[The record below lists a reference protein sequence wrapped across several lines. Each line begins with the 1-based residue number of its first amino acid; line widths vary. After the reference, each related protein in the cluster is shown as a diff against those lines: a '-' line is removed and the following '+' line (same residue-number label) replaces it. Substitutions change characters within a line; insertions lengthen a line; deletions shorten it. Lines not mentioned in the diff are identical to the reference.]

1 MDGTHQPAF
10 QRFLSAEQLGRHHP
24 FLRLLHADQPRQEP
38 AGSRLHRHAALVEDE
53 ADAGGRRHHP
63 HVHRQAHGDADA
75 HRRAV
80 DRRHDRFQ
88 AIEDRQRDRIAGI
101 ALLRLVA
108 VVPHLE
114 GAAAARDIGAGAEG
128 PAGAADDDGA
138 HLVHRV
144 HALEEVY
151 KFPAHRRVEGV
162 ELVGP
167 VEGDGHDAVGEIG
180 QQSLVCHG
188 LSVPPGSFRSER
200 RNVVARRCGLGN
212 IRRNQIDPQSRRTS
226 MSHLLKSVEDGVMK
240 IVLNRPEAMNALSRD
255 MMMGLTDALNEA
267 AGSREVGCVVVR
279 GAGDKAF
286 CAGGDVKSM
295 AAGRD
300 QDKTYEDKV
309 HDIRIRMQVSEL
321 LHEMGK
327 PTIAMVNGVAAG
339 AGLSLALAADMRF
352 AGKSARMTTAFA
364 KVGFS
369 GDFGSHYFL
378 HKLVGTAKA
387 RELYFTAEILNA
399 DQIEKLGL
407 ANRVV
412 DDANLENETMSFA
425 KKLAA
430 GPRVAWW
437 HVKKNMKV
445 AEEGS
450 LSEALD
456 SEAARM
462 IRTGETEDHKEAARA
477 FVEKRAPVFKG
488 Y

>member
-1 MDGTHQPAF
+1 MSAGEVLCEVRNHIAF
-10 QRFLSAEQLGRHHP
+10 L
-24 FLRLLHADQPRQEP
+24 
-38 AGSRLHRHAALVEDE
+38 
-53 ADAGGRRHHP
+53 
-63 HVHRQAHGDADA
+63 
-75 HRRAV
+75 
-80 DRRHDRFQ
+80 
-88 AIEDRQRDRIAGI
+88 
-101 ALLRLVA
+101 
-108 VVPHLE
+108 
-114 GAAAARDIGAGAEG
+114 
-128 PAGAADDDGA
+128 
-138 HLVHRV
+138 
-144 HALEEVY
+144 
-151 KFPAHRRVEGV
+151 
-162 ELVGP
+162 
-167 VEGDGHDAVGEIG
+167 
-180 QQSLVCHG
+180 
-188 LSVPPGSFRSER
+188 
-200 RNVVARRCGLGN
+200 
-212 IRRNQIDPQSRRTS
+212 T
-226 MSHLLKSVEDGVMK
+226 
-240 IVLNRPEAMNALSRD
+240 LNRPAALNALSLGMIVELRS
-255 MMMGLTDALNEA
+255 MLGSHAADAQVHAVLIQ
-267 AGSREVGCVVVR
+267 

-477 FVEKRAPVFKG
+477 FVEKRPPVFKG

>member
-1 MDGTHQPAF
+1 
-10 QRFLSAEQLGRHHP
+10 
-24 FLRLLHADQPRQEP
+24 
-38 AGSRLHRHAALVEDE
+38 
-53 ADAGGRRHHP
+53 
-63 HVHRQAHGDADA
+63 
-75 HRRAV
+75 
-80 DRRHDRFQ
+80 
-88 AIEDRQRDRIAGI
+88 
-101 ALLRLVA
+101 
-108 VVPHLE
+108 
-114 GAAAARDIGAGAEG
+114 
-128 PAGAADDDGA
+128 
-138 HLVHRV
+138 
-144 HALEEVY
+144 
-151 KFPAHRRVEGV
+151 
-162 ELVGP
+162 
-167 VEGDGHDAVGEIG
+167 
-180 QQSLVCHG
+180 
-188 LSVPPGSFRSER
+188 
-200 RNVVARRCGLGN
+200 
-212 IRRNQIDPQSRRTS
+212 
-226 MSHLLKSVEDGVMK
+226 MSHVIKTVEDGVMK
-240 IVLNRPEAMNALSRD
+240 IVLNRPEAMNALTREMMTGLTEALEEADGSRD
-255 MMMGLTDALNEA
+255 I
-267 AGSREVGCVVVR
+267 GCVVVR

-295 AAGRD
+295 AAARD
-300 QDKTYEDKV
+300 QEKTYEDKV
-309 HDIRIRMQVSEL
+309 HDIRIRMRVSEM

-339 AGLSLALAADMRF
+339 AGLSIALAADMRF
-352 AGKSARMTTAFA
+352 AAKSARMTTAFA

-399 DQIEKLGL
+399 DQIEKFGL

-412 DDANLENETMSFA
+412 DDANLENETMVFA

-445 AEEGS
+445 AEEGT
-450 LSEALD
+450 LAAALD

>member
-1 MDGTHQPAF
+1 
-10 QRFLSAEQLGRHHP
+10 
-24 FLRLLHADQPRQEP
+24 
-38 AGSRLHRHAALVEDE
+38 
-53 ADAGGRRHHP
+53 
-63 HVHRQAHGDADA
+63 
-75 HRRAV
+75 
-80 DRRHDRFQ
+80 
-88 AIEDRQRDRIAGI
+88 
-101 ALLRLVA
+101 
-108 VVPHLE
+108 
-114 GAAAARDIGAGAEG
+114 
-128 PAGAADDDGA
+128 
-138 HLVHRV
+138 
-144 HALEEVY
+144 
-151 KFPAHRRVEGV
+151 
-162 ELVGP
+162 
-167 VEGDGHDAVGEIG
+167 
-180 QQSLVCHG
+180 
-188 LSVPPGSFRSER
+188 
-200 RNVVARRCGLGN
+200 
-212 IRRNQIDPQSRRTS
+212 
-226 MSHLLKSVEDGVMK
+226 MSHLIKTVEDGVMK
-240 IVLNRPEAMNALSRD
+240 IVLNRPDAMNALSRD
-255 MMMGLTDALNEA
+255 MMSALDDALNEA
-267 AGSREVGCVVVR
+267 AGTRAIGCVVVR

-309 HDIRIRMQVSEL
+309 HDIRIRMRVSEL

-399 DQIEKLGL
+399 EQIEKLGL
-407 ANRVV
+407 ANRIV
-412 DDANLENETMSFA
+412 DDANLDSETMAFA

-445 AEEGS
+445 AEEDS

-488 Y
+488 V

>member
-1 MDGTHQPAF
+1 MPTSRGRNQHEPA
-10 QRFLSAEQLGRHHP
+10 SIAMP
-24 FLRLLHADQPRQEP
+24 RLLNTKPMRALVDIKRMSIGKHMVMPTPTAAPLIAATIGFRQLKIASVIESLASRFCGAAPSFQTWKAPLPPEMSAP
-38 AGSRLHRHAALVEDE
+38 AQKARPAPVTTMARTSSIAFTRPKKSINSRLMAVLKALSLS
-53 ADAGGRRHHP
+53 GR
-63 HVHRQAHGDADA
+63 
-75 HRRAV
+75 
-80 DRRHDRFQ
+80 
-88 AIEDRQRDRIAGI
+88 
-101 ALLRLVA
+101 
-108 VVPHLE
+108 
-114 GAAAARDIGAGAEG
+114 
-128 PAGAADDDGA
+128 
-138 HLVHRV
+138 
-144 HALEEVY
+144 
-151 KFPAHRRVEGV
+151 
-162 ELVGP
+162 
-167 VEGDGHDAVGEIG
+167 
-180 QQSLVCHG
+180 
-188 LSVPPGSFRSER
+188 LSVTVITPSARSVSKVSYFRGIIAPPGSFRAAR
-200 RNVVARRCGLGN
+200 RNVVARLRGLGN
-212 IRRNQIDPQSRRTS
+212 IRRKASDPQSRRKS

-255 MMMGLTDALNEA
+255 MMHGLTDALNEA
-267 AGSREVGCVVVR
+267 AGSREIGCVVVR

-369 GDFGSHYFL
+369 GDFGGSYYL
-378 HKLVGTAKA
+378 TQLVGTAKA

>member
-1 MDGTHQPAF
+1 M
-10 QRFLSAEQLGRHHP
+10 GRHMVMP
-24 FLRLLHADQPRQEP
+24 TPTAAPLIAATIGFRQLKIASVIESLASRFCGLLPSFQTWKAPLPPEMSAP
-38 AGSRLHRHAALVEDE
+38 AQKARPAPVTTMARTSSIAFTWPKKSINSRLMAVLKALSLS
-53 ADAGGRRHHP
+53 GRLRVTVITP
-63 HVHRQAHGDADA
+63 SARSVSKVSYSMG
-75 HRRAV
+75 
-80 DRRHDRFQ
+80 
-88 AIEDRQRDRIAGI
+88 IIA
-101 ALLRLVA
+101 
-108 VVPHLE
+108 
-114 GAAAARDIGAGAEG
+114 
-128 PAGAADDDGA
+128 
-138 HLVHRV
+138 
-144 HALEEVY
+144 
-151 KFPAHRRVEGV
+151 
-162 ELVGP
+162 
-167 VEGDGHDAVGEIG
+167 
-180 QQSLVCHG
+180 
-188 LSVPPGSFRSER
+188 PPGSFRAAR
-200 RNVVARRCGLGN
+200 RNVVARLRGLGN
-212 IRRNQIDPQSRRTS
+212 IRRKPSDPQSRRKS

-255 MMMGLTDALNEA
+255 MMHGLTDALNEA
-267 AGSREVGCVVVR
+267 AGSREIGCVVVR

-456 SEAARM
+456 LEAARM

-477 FVEKRAPVFKG
+477 FVEKRPPVFKG

>member
-1 MDGTHQPAF
+1 
-10 QRFLSAEQLGRHHP
+10 
-24 FLRLLHADQPRQEP
+24 
-38 AGSRLHRHAALVEDE
+38 
-53 ADAGGRRHHP
+53 
-63 HVHRQAHGDADA
+63 
-75 HRRAV
+75 
-80 DRRHDRFQ
+80 
-88 AIEDRQRDRIAGI
+88 
-101 ALLRLVA
+101 
-108 VVPHLE
+108 
-114 GAAAARDIGAGAEG
+114 
-128 PAGAADDDGA
+128 
-138 HLVHRV
+138 
-144 HALEEVY
+144 
-151 KFPAHRRVEGV
+151 
-162 ELVGP
+162 
-167 VEGDGHDAVGEIG
+167 
-180 QQSLVCHG
+180 
-188 LSVPPGSFRSER
+188 
-200 RNVVARRCGLGN
+200 
-212 IRRNQIDPQSRRTS
+212 

-240 IVLNRPEAMNALSRD
+240 ITLNRPDAMNALSRD
-255 MMMGLTDALNEA
+255 MMNGLNDALLEA
-267 AGSREVGCVVVR
+267 AGSRDVGCVVVR

-309 HDIRIRMQVSEL
+309 HEIRIRMRVSEL

-339 AGLSLALAADMRF
+339 AGLSLAADMRF

-399 DQIEKLGL
+399 EQIEKLGL

-412 DDANLENETMSFA
+412 DDANLDNETMAFA

-477 FVEKRAPVFKG
+477 FVEKRPPVFKG

>member
-1 MDGTHQPAF
+1 MTDSVILFNEIKTADG
-10 QRFLSAEQLGRHHP
+10 QRFGVATLNAPASLNSLSVAMV
-24 FLRLLHADQPRQEP
+24 RLLTPKLREWA
-38 AGSRLHRHAALVEDE
+38 
-53 ADAGGRRHHP
+53 ADAGIVG
-63 HVHRQAHGDADA
+63 V
-75 HRRAV
+75 
-80 DRRHDRFQ
+80 
-88 AIEDRQRDRIAGI
+88 
-101 ALLRLVA
+101 LL
-108 VVPHLE
+108 
-114 GAAAARDIGAGAEG
+114 D
-128 PAGAADDDGA
+128 
-138 HLVHRV
+138 
-144 HALEEVY
+144 
-151 KFPAHRRVEGV
+151 
-162 ELVGP
+162 
-167 VEGDGHDAVGEIG
+167 
-180 QQSLVCHG
+180 
-188 LSVPPGSFRSER
+188 
-200 RNVVARRCGLGN
+200 
-212 IRRNQIDPQSRRTS
+212 
-226 MSHLLKSVEDGVMK
+226 
-240 IVLNRPEAMNALSRD
+240 
-255 MMMGLTDALNEA
+255 A
-267 AGSREVGCVVVR
+267 AGE
-279 GAGDKAF
+279 KAF

-300 QDKTYEDKV
+300 QEKTYEDKV
-309 HDIRIRMQVSEL
+309 HDIRIRMRVSEL

-399 DQIEKLGL
+399 EQIEKLGL
-407 ANRVV
+407 ANRVIE
-412 DDANLENETMSFA
+412 DDKLDAETMAFA
-425 KKLAA
+425 RKLAA

>member
-1 MDGTHQPAF
+1 MAPHSSCDG
-10 QRFLSAEQLGRHHP
+10 SAKRRRIS
-24 FLRLLHADQPRQEP
+24 LRE
-38 AGSRLHRHAALVEDE
+38 RLDYGTIAAT
-53 ADAGGRRHHP
+53 
-63 HVHRQAHGDADA
+63 
-75 HRRAV
+75 
-80 DRRHDRFQ
+80 DRS
-88 AIEDRQRDRIAGI
+88 AI
-101 ALLRLVA
+101 
-108 VVPHLE
+108 P
-114 GAAAARDIGAGAEG
+114 
-128 PAGAADDDGA
+128 
-138 HLVHRV
+138 
-144 HALEEVY
+144 EETM
-151 KFPAHRRVEGV
+151 P
-162 ELVGP
+162 
-167 VEGDGHDAVGEIG
+167 D
-180 QQSLVCHG
+180 
-188 LSVPPGSFRSER
+188 
-200 RNVVARRCGLGN
+200 
-212 IRRNQIDPQSRRTS
+212 
-226 MSHLLKSVEDGVMK
+226 LLKSVEDGVMK
-240 IVLNRPEAMNALSRD
+240 LTFNRPEAMNALSRD
-255 MMMGLTDALNEA
+255 MMVAFTDSLEEA
-267 AGSREVGCVVVR
+267 AGSRDIGCVVVR
-279 GAGDKAF
+279 GAGEKAF

-300 QDKTYEDKV
+300 QEKTYEDKV
-309 HDIRIRMQVSEL
+309 HDIRVRMRVSEL

-339 AGLSLALAADMRF
+339 AGLSIALAADMRF

-399 DQIEKLGL
+399 EQIEKLGL

-412 DDANLENETMSFA
+412 EDDKLDAETMAFA
-425 KKLAA
+425 RKLAA

-462 IRTGETEDHKEAARA
+462 IRTGETNDHKEAARA

-488 Y
+488 N